1 MRRTWGSYIPGTSQ
15 DEDGIPDLPLVPTN
29 LADAITALVNMTA
42 KNSCLLH
49 EIAQSNQNQM
59 HGNRGRHHNRQ
70 EATYVDFTDTRPPV
84 FTKADEP
91 LEANDWLRTM
101 EQKFDLIP
109 CTEYQKP
116 AFAAQQLRGAASAW
130 WANLVA
136 MQPAGIPITWAE
148 FCTAFRAHYIPE
160 GVMAM
165 KLDEFLALKQGDQT
179 VMQYVGRFN
188 HLSQYASEHVNTDA
202 KKKRWFMRG
211 LNTKL

>member
-1 MRRTWGSYIPGTSQ
+1 MRHTRGSYVPGTSQ
-15 DEDGIPDLPLVPTN
+15 DEDGIPDLPPVPTN
-29 LADAITALVNMTA
+29 LADAITALVNVTA
-42 KNSCLLH
+42 ENSRLLH
-49 EIAQSNQNQM
+49 EMAQSNQNQM
-59 HGNRGRHHNRQ
+59 YGNRGRHHNRQ

-91 LEANDWLRTM
+91 LEADDWLRTM

-116 AFAAQQLRGAASAW
+116 TFAAQQLRGAASAW

-136 MQPAGIPITWAE
+136 MQPAGILITWAE

-165 KLDEFLALKQGDQT
+165 KLDEFLALK
-179 VMQYVGRFN
+179 
-188 HLSQYASEHVNTDA
+188 
-202 KKKRWFMRG
+202 
-211 LNTKL
+211 